1 PSARSNGPRE
11 RDASLRK
18 LLDRSFDAG
27 EEVALVVQPIEET
40 VSILIERGLDE
51 GTSRAKKEL
60 LANRCLDLP
69 NIALDLEVAHDAPG
83 RDRYR
88 DAGAV
93 RRARHFGI
101 AHLLEPLGD
110 ATSLHRIV
118 APSLRLRLVELETA
132 PAEKRFGG
140 DPVAAGD
147 FDRCERRQ
155 LLHARFRE
163 IPGDESSAPA
173 STGGAFEGG

>member
-1 PSARSNGPRE
+1 
-11 RDASLRK
+11 
-18 LLDRSFDAG
+18 
-27 EEVALVVQPIEET
+27 
-40 VSILIERGLDE
+40 LDE

-101 AHLLEPLGD
+101 AHLLEPFV
-110 ATSLHRIV
+110 V
-118 APSLRLRLVELETA
+118 AKTRNRLVDPSPRHRLVQRETA
-132 PAEKRFGG
+132 PAEKRVRG
-140 DPVAAGD
+140 DPVAAGE
-147 FDRCERRQ
+147 FGRCEGRQ

-163 IPGDESSAPA
+163 ILGDESAAPA
-173 STGGAFEGG
+173 STGAAFEGGKDDEKEGDEEDIDPPREKRASTRGERRARREPGAEPRLRCG